1 MNLVNT
7 RRAELEEVPYLN
19 NALDGITAS
28 INAIWNVEHDEAGH
42 HTAITADSIT
52 VEDATIT
59 GDLVVAGDQ
68 TIDGG
73 VTIDGTLTVE
83 GATVLNNGLGV
94 DGNADVTGT
103 LTAVTATADHFTGGD
118 LGLIGDITTTGD
130 VFATDID
137 ATNGYTERARATK
150 MGEWIAV
157 AFNALNFFANGVQT
171 WTVGSG
177 DVVVNRYMLVGKTL
191 MWKVGLTGTTV
202 GGTPNTELR
211 ISIPGG
217 FTAANYSIAPL
228 AVVTD
233 NGTQMVGFVE
243 ATNGQTLVSIKLNI
257 GATNWTNAT
266 DNTAVFFTI
275 AIEVA

>member
-1 MNLVNT
+1 VIGLPSLSEIPSAVK
-7 RRAELEEVPYLN
+7 RALKDSWAQLEV
-19 NALDGITAS
+19 IFQT
-28 INAIWNVEHDEAGH
+28 EHDEDGH
-42 HTAITADSIT
+42 HTDITAESVTADT
-52 VEDATIT
+52 ATIT
-59 GDLVVAGDQ
+59 ALAVSTQVV
-68 TIDGG
+68 T
-73 VTIDGTLTVE
+73 GTLTVA
-83 GATVLNNGLGV
+83 GATVLNGGLGV
-94 DGNADVTGT
+94 TGHASVTGT
-103 LTAVTATADHFTGGD
+103 VFADTVSVTHVVAADAALT
-118 LGLIGDITTTGD
+118 GDITTTGD
-130 VFATDID
+130 IFATDVD
-137 ATNGYTERARATK
+137 ATNGYTEHARATK

-217 FTAANYSIAPL
+217 FTAANYSVAPL

-243 ATNGQTLVSIKLNI
+243 ATNGQTLISIKLNL